1 MSRLEP
7 IPFPQDDLPQ
17 LPRAHVW
24 DCLNQAQTLA
34 ATFEVHEAA
43 MAQGFLPEEA
53 TTLSLVLAELAMRA
67 CRVAKGSVA
76 SVFFAA
82 DGWRV
87 EVAVGSAVPTPSAWR
102 LSESAL
108 LRSLTSVR
116 VHETP
121 GVGTVLLAEQRR
133 EAYA

>member
-7 IPFPQDDLPQ
+7 IPFPKSEVPS
-17 LPRAHVW
+17 LPRTQVW
-24 DCLNQAQTLA
+24 DCLSQAQTLA
-34 ATFEVHEAA
+34 ATFEVHELA
-43 MAQGFLPEEA
+43 MSQGFLPDEA

-67 CRVAKGSVA
+67 CREAKGAVA

-82 DGWRV
+82 DGWRL
-87 EVAVGSAVPTPSAWR
+87 EVSLAPSPVVPVRWR
-102 LSESAL
+102 LGESVL